1 MKNAMQLKAII
12 KNLAKE
18 KHLSAQ
24 LVMQNFMLERLLERI
39 SVSKYQQ
46 NFILKGGFLIAA
58 MVGLDTRATM
68 DMDATIKGLPVNE
81 QTIREMFGEICKIE
95 LDDVSFSFRSIG
107 EIRESDEYT
116 GYRVSLSANYPPMA
130 VPLKLDITTGDR
142 ITPKEIEYRFKL
154 LLEDRSISV
163 LAYNLETIIAEKLET
178 VISRGDQNTR
188 PRDYYDI
195 YILAKLQYSNIN
207 LNRLKEALSATTEK
221 RGSSIVVKDYRRIM
235 NAIKNSE
242 VMERQWNNYQKD
254 FDYAI
259 DILFEDVCDVVV
271 KLMGDLTDI

>member
-95 LDDVSFSFRSIG
+95 LDDDVSFSFRSIG
-107 EIRESDEYT
+107 EIRESDEYL
-116 GYRVSLSANYPPMA
+116 SLIHIFEYINRMNEKTSLLYTIIDGKGLQKKIRINPHWRQLILDNYPVIYSWIQLKKIRFLQDRNPG
-130 VPLKLDITTGDR
+130 VPG
-142 ITPKEIEYRFKL
+142 
-154 LLEDRSISV
+154 
-163 LAYNLETIIAEKLET
+163 IIYKLERENNKIRKLHHARELWKSA
-178 VISRGDQNTR
+178 VEIGGS
-188 PRDYYDI
+188 PIYDI
-195 YILAKLQYSNIN
+195 YSGKELDLKSYDLDHFVPRSYIANDELWN
-207 LNRLKEALSATTEK
+207 LTPMEK
-221 RGSSIVVKDYRRIM
+221 RLNSS
-235 NAIKNSE
+235 KNNSCLLYTSRC
-242 VMERQWNNYQKD
+242 V
-254 FDYAI
+254 
-259 DILFEDVCDVVV
+259 
-271 KLMGDLTDI
+271 